1 MASFDPM
8 AGSQVTVDPALKP
21 KGGAS
26 PKRRLRLIQQF
37 MNAGFDRPTAEA
49 EADRYIADYPNM
61 GEDYTPPPAAQ
72 AAAPPAAPAAPVAA
86 PVSKKSHANLGQ
98 TWGGARDFESEEDRD
113 NYQARRTLTP
123 AEKEE
128 MRARGMTEADMVQ
141 MQMSQ
146 QDIDMLD
153 SGVYGAGQGWVPV
166 YDPLTGRQT
175 FKQRAPDPVYD
186 GEPGGGDIPPK
197 MGGSEAV
204 TGKRRIGAR
213 VDNRELSPDLQNP
226 ELDRAGYSIVRW
238 DGPNGPEYV
247 YHMNRPDDVGGVSPR
262 RAEQLAQYDA
272 VYENRQLQ
280 RIAASAGVDPDE
292 AEAAFEKGGM
302 NAVRNLANKSRTSNQ
317 QDRMK
322 RFQAQIQLGGGRLSP
337 QAIQLETLLNGMD
350 PDQRQRAMQ
359 YMAPGG
365 VLAAEV
371 DAAEARGNRG
381 DDVRLR
387 GIEAQMEESRADRE
401 LQRQQFEAR
410 MAADAD
416 AREAAR
422 LQADQNMR
430 LQEERL
436 RSDNA
441 RGLADIESRLKA
453 AQMEWDTRRET
464 AGADRDDRKAQQEA
478 QEAQAI
484 KMQQMAWQQANP
496 GLYDIA
502 TGRMNT
508 SAANTAL
515 KNIARQS
522 DRFQWLPGGGFGL
535 REATAMN
542 DELLRIADQAAQYG
556 VESPLADP
564 GYRRQ
569 LIEQW
574 GYASGWSGGRGGWM
588 GDWWQPMPEGL

>member
-72 AAAPPAAPAAPVAA
+72 AAKPPAAPAAPVAA

-123 AEKEE
+123 AEKAE

-226 ELDRAGYSIVRW
+226 ELDRAGYSIVQW

-280 RIAASAGVDPDE
+280 RIAASAGVDPAE

-337 QAIQLETLLNGMD
+337 QSIQLETLLNGMD
-350 PDQRQRAMQ
+350 PEQRQRAMQ

-365 VLAAEV
+365 RLAAGVDAQNMQNANEVIKRFMTSGAANMQNNPLAQTQAQLAQQQV
-371 DAAEARGNRG
+371 DAAKPVQVRAQEQVAAGNFNHPDVFAHADAIVHSQFSSRPGVLGISSDFTDNEVAIAAQRLADDTGMDIAEAEKIM
-381 DDVRLR
+381 LR
-387 GIEAQMEESRADRE
+387 IQADR
-401 LQRQQFEAR
+401 RRNSVASSIIGSFY
-410 MAADAD
+410 
-416 AREAAR
+416 
-422 LQADQNMR
+422 DQ
-430 LQEERL
+430 
-436 RSDNA
+436 
-441 RGLADIESRLKA
+441 
-453 AQMEWDTRRET
+453 
-464 AGADRDDRKAQQEA
+464 
-478 QEAQAI
+478 
-484 KMQQMAWQQANP
+484 
-496 GLYDIA
+496 
-502 TGRMNT
+502 
-508 SAANTAL
+508 
-515 KNIARQS
+515 
-522 DRFQWLPGGGFGL
+522 
-535 REATAMN
+535 
-542 DELLRIADQAAQYG
+542 
-556 VESPLADP
+556 
-564 GYRRQ
+564 
-569 LIEQW
+569 
-574 GYASGWSGGRGGWM
+574 
-588 GDWWQPMPEGL
+588 